1 MITTDEKKI
10 CATLGVSED
19 EYLKARNAENS
30 DKTPVGTGKALN
42 AEEQKICRL
51 CGVSEE
57 DYVKAKASEVHSQRN
72 L

>member
-1 MITTDEKKI
+1 MITADEKKI
-10 CATLGVSED
+10 CAAFGVSEE

-30 DKTPVGTGKALN
+30 DKTPLNTGKALN

-57 DYVKAKASEVHSQRN
+57 EYVKAKATEAHSQRN